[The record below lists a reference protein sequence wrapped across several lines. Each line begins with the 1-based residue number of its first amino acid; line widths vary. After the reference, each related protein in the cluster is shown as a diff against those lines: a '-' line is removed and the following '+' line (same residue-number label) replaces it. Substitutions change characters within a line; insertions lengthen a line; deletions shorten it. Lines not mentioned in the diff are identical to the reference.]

1 MVKTRIVVRKLYE
14 IQILVVHKTVLL
26 EHSNTHLLPNGYGS
40 FQRKNNRMFL

>member
-26 EHSNTHLLPNGYGS
+26 EHSNTHLLPNAMAPS
-40 FQRKNNRMFL
+40 REKNNRMFL